1 MGKRLLSQGAFTPRT
16 ETVFASSRF
25 TVILNNLTENETL
38 PRTSPAHLM
47 PGTRTEPDAVR
58 PRFLYDF
65 ARTTLH
71 LCEGVP

>member
-1 MGKRLLSQGAFTPRT
+1 
-16 ETVFASSRF
+16 
-25 TVILNNLTENETL
+25 
-38 PRTSPAHLM
+38 M